1 MATCCFKTF
10 TYILIWLVLL
20 LLSEKYS
27 LLLTMP
33 VCLSNVLQNKT
44 MTFLTLFDNDLVQ
57 SLFIANA
64 EIFTGEIKSV
74 TITMQPFPR
83 LKYSPVDLKREI
95 WPLYIYP
102 K

>member
-57 SLFIANA
+57 SLFIVHA
-64 EIFTGEIKSV
+64 EIFIFHGGH
-74 TITMQPFPR
+74 
-83 LKYSPVDLKREI
+83 
-95 WPLYIYP
+95 
-102 K
+102 